1 METKETKIT
10 LGLIIGWILGLLVGI
25 AGVGLLFTEPVPG
38 ILFILL
44 ALILLPP
51 ANRMLKDKFN
61 ISLSGGVKVVL
72 VILLFGIAGAT
83 MDTES
88 TTTNNPAVAETREE
102 VVEEAEVSSES
113 NEVVSEPEVVTEEVV
128 TETTAVAE
136 PVEEKPETVTEP
148 PIVTQNQPTLG
159 ERQAV
164 RAAQN
169 YIDFQGFSR
178 SGLVEQLEFEG
189 YSRTEAEYGV
199 ANINVDWNEQ
209 AARSAQAYLEYSNFS
224 RSGLIEQLEFEGY
237 TSSQAQYGAT
247 AVGY

>member
-1 METKETKIT
+1 METEETKIT
-10 LGLIIGWILGLLVGI
+10 LGLIIGWILGVLVGI

-44 ALILLPP
+44 ALVLLPP

-61 ISLSGGVKVVL
+61 LSLSGGVKVVL
-72 VILLFGIAGAT
+72 VIVLFGIAGAT

-88 TTTNNPAVAETREE
+88 TSTGDPVVVDTPQE
-102 VVEEAEVSSES
+102 VVAEAEVTTESTENVGESETVIQES
-113 NEVVSEPEVVTEEVV
+113 ADVVVKTNLEPVVETPVVTESQ
-128 TETTAVAE
+128 A
-136 PVEEKPETVTEP
+136 
-148 PIVTQNQPTLG
+148 TLG

-169 YIDFQGFSR
+169 YIDFKAFSK
-178 SGLVEQLEFEG
+178 SGLIEQLEFEG

-199 ANINVDWNEQ
+199 ENITVDWNEQ
-209 AARSAQAYLEYSNFS
+209 AALSAQAYLEYSNFS

-237 TSSQAQYGAT
+237 TSAQAQYGVT

>member
-10 LGLIIGWILGLLVGI
+10 LGLIIGWILGVLVSI

-44 ALILLPP
+44 ALVLLPP
-51 ANRMLKDKFN
+51 ANRMLKEKFN
-61 ISLSGGVKVVL
+61 VSLSGGVKVVL
-72 VILLFGIAGAT
+72 VIFLFGIAGAT

-88 TTTNNPAVAETREE
+88 TSTSNPVTENTPEE
-102 VVEEAEVSSES
+102 VVEATEADTEPSE
-113 NEVVSEPEVVTEEVV
+113 NIGE
-128 TETTAVAE
+128 
-136 PVEEKPETVTEP
+136 PETVVQESADVVVGTTPEP
-148 PIVTQNQPTLG
+148 VAETPVVNQKQPTLG

-169 YIDFQGFSR
+169 YIDFKAFSK
-178 SGLVEQLEFEG
+178 SGLIEQLEFEG

-199 ANINVDWNEQ
+199 ENITVDWNEQ
-209 AARSAQAYLEYSNFS
+209 AALSAKAYLEYSNFS
-224 RSGLIEQLEFEGY
+224 RSGLIEQLKFEGF
-237 TSSQAQYGAT
+237 TTAQAQYGAT